1 MWTWPGPP
9 SQKVTG
15 PDEGQADL
23 KATIL
28 LQRGEGGHH
37 MLRRW
42 SVISKA
48 QKRSERTV

>member
-23 KATIL
+23 KRLFFFNVVKEDIIFKEISAIV
-28 LQRGEGGHH
+28 
-37 MLRRW
+37 RRW
-42 SVISKA
+42 SVRSKF
-48 QKRSERTV
+48 